1 MSPSRLTLSQHRS
14 RRLFFSGAYHV
25 LAGAAMVVIAIELL
39 SGSNDFILYLQNDL
53 LPVYG
58 KTLFVLGLPTAYF
71 LSLVIVLRS
80 SPLPSFD
87 FYNRIVVVTLT
98 CFSLYGFILAL
109 SRIGI
114 FSRTLFVIEAGT
126 TAILLL
132 GYLSLRLR
140 WFPPLVGIPISIQND
155 FAQYRNIRW
164 VPYDPLLPPEND
176 LDIIVLDESADT
188 TSEYPAPSLLFRSRT
203 QVTTKTEIHE
213 LLSGRVVLSDMTA
226 TLLTKLRPPRLYFA
240 IKRTGE
246 LMLSLLFSPVVLTF
260 CFVFG
265 VLVKIDSP
273 GPIFFRQ
280 KRVGLNGHHF
290 SILKL
295 RTMSHDNARSGRD
308 RFADPDDYRIT
319 RVGRWLRNYRL
330 DELPQFWN
338 ILRGEMS
345 LIGPR
350 PEQPSFVDHFKRTIP
365 LYPIRHAV
373 RPGITGWAQV
383 RYGYAASEEQTRT
396 KLEYDLFYIKHMS
409 IWLDFNILLSTL
421 ATVLSRRGAR

>member
-1 MSPSRLTLSQHRS
+1 
-14 RRLFFSGAYHV
+14 
-25 LAGAAMVVIAIELL
+25 
-39 SGSNDFILYLQNDL
+39 
-53 LPVYG
+53 
-58 KTLFVLGLPTAYF
+58 
-71 LSLVIVLRS
+71 
-80 SPLPSFD
+80 
-87 FYNRIVVVTLT
+87 
-98 CFSLYGFILAL
+98 
-109 SRIGI
+109 
-114 FSRTLFVIEAGT
+114 
-126 TAILLL
+126 
-132 GYLSLRLR
+132 
-140 WFPPLVGIPISIQND
+140 
-155 FAQYRNIRW
+155 
-164 VPYDPLLPPEND
+164 
-176 LDIIVLDESADT
+176 
-188 TSEYPAPSLLFRSRT
+188 
-203 QVTTKTEIHE
+203 
-213 LLSGRVVLSDMTA
+213 MTA

-290 SILKL
+290 SIFKL